1 MSKMWQSCNHWQSV
15 CPSSKRKQHSQGAKA
30 VLKHVI
36 HTNEGWGNK
45 FDNSEILTVST
56 IEVNTMVG
64 TQKSRHNR
72 QNKAFATFE
81 IIQPQKKHKNN
92 LQCMLDT
99 GAESNV

>member
-15 CPSSKRKQHSQGAKA
+15 CPSGKRKQHSQGAKA

-36 HTNEGWGNK
+36 HTTEDWGNN
-45 FDNSEILTVST
+45 DNSEIPTVST
-56 IEVNTMVG
+56 IEVNTMEDM
-64 TQKSRHNR
+64 QKSRHNR
-72 QNKAFATFE
+72 HNKAFATFE